1 MAEGGAVSVYDSA
14 RSEILTDRL
23 IMRRWREED
32 REPFAR
38 MGQDTRV
45 MEYFPALMSRSES
58 DALADRADGWFDLL
72 GFGLW
77 ALELRSTGQFIGFTG
92 LAPLPDDILGAGRIE
107 IGWRLAAEHWHQG
120 LATEAASAAL
130 DLGFGRFALP
140 RVESITA
147 QTNARS
153 QAVMLRL
160 GMRRA
165 AVFEHPRIPE
175 GSPLRTHVHFT
186 LERPTDLEG
195 DQRAK

>member
-1 MAEGGAVSVYDSA
+1 MAGEAVNGYDAA

-45 MEYFPALMSRSES
+45 MEYFPALMSRAES

-77 ALELRSTGQFIGFTG
+77 ALELRSTGRFIGFTG
-92 LAPLPDDILGAGRIE
+92 LAPLPEDLLGPGRIE
-107 IGWRLAAEHWHQG
+107 IGWRLAAEHWRLG

-130 DLGFGRFALP
+130 DLGFRRFRLA
-140 RVESITA
+140 RIESITA
-147 QTNARS
+147 QINMRS
-153 QAVMLRL
+153 QAVMIRL
-160 GMRRA
+160 GMHRTDE
-165 AVFEHPRIPE
+165 FDHPRVPE
-175 GSPLRTHVHFT
+175 GSPLRPHIRFT
-186 LERPTDLEG
+186 IERPAGLG
-195 DQRAK
+195 PDQRAK